1 MNDFINL
8 YILSLVCAEAHKC
21 YDEISNSVY
30 KNTVANT
37 NVDLNRNIRNIN
49 TKEIVK

>member
-8 YILSLVCAEAHKC
+8 YILSLMCAEAHKC
-21 YDEISNSVY
+21 YDTMNSSIY

-37 NVDLNRNIRNIN
+37 NVDLNRDLRNIN
-49 TKEIVK
+49 TKEIIK